1 MKNKISRNNRSI
13 LIRIFLS
20 FLIFFS
26 QLFIP
31 INDILCANNGNDSG
45 VVGLSAVQ
53 EQKQSPEFP
62 FIPGDAI
69 MLSTYPDTTSFLNG
83 IFAID
88 DQGFIE
94 FPIGDRI
101 LIVGM
106 TEENFLQYLRN
117 NYQNYMRSPNLFV
130 KPMIR
135 VTVAG
140 GFATPGLYYVD
151 KKMSFWDLIR
161 MAGGP
166 NHEGAVKDI
175 NWERNGERVIED
187 VTPFLE
193 HGVSL
198 NAMGFQSGDLVWA
211 PSPEAEDTWDFLTT
225 NILPIATFTT
235 SLFIL
240 WMSYQTT
247 VLIARGR

>member
-1 MKNKISRNNRSI
+1 M
-13 LIRIFLS
+13 LFL
-20 FLIFFS
+20 
-26 QLFIP
+26 QLLVP
-31 INDILCANNGNDSG
+31 LNDLLGATNSEESG
-45 VVGLSAVQ
+45 VVST
-53 EQKQSPEFP
+53 PENQQPNQPTILP

-69 MLSTYPDTTSFLNG
+69 LLSTFPDTSSFLNG
-83 IFAID
+83 FFSID
-88 DQGFIE
+88 DQGYIE

-101 LIVGM
+101 QISTM
-106 TEENFLQYLRN
+106 SEENFLKYLRE

-135 VTVAG
+135 ITVVG
-140 GFATPGLYYVD
+140 GFTTPGLYYVD

-166 NHEGAVKDI
+166 NHEGAIKEI
-175 NWERNGERVIED
+175 YWERNGETVIED

-211 PSPEAEDTWDFLTT
+211 PSPEAEDAWQYVATR
-225 NILPIATFTT
+225 ILPFAAFAT
-235 SLFIL
+235 SLVIL